1 MSTNGPAGRPQAFR
15 HRVRGAIGRAASRS
29 RALAGKGWGFVRT
42 AHNPLSAFFAWLA
55 QRTTE
60 WVGSSWVFMLAALL
74 VLVWLASGPFFKW
87 SDTWQLVMNT
97 VSSIVTFLMVF
108 LIQRSQNKDTLA
120 IQLKLNEI
128 IAAMKGAS
136 NRLINIESLSDEEV
150 LALRERYERLA
161 DVVKEEA
168 NVTRPH
174 TVEEALAEAQEAVE
188 EAENVVA
195 EAAGGGKTPRAGS

>member
-1 MSTNGPAGRPQAFR
+1 MSTNGPADRPQAFR
-15 HRVRGAIGRAASRS
+15 HRVRGAISRAACSS

-42 AHNPLSAFFAWLA
+42 ARNPLSAFFAWLA

-60 WVGSSWVFMLAALL
+60 WVGSSWVFMLATLL
-74 VLVWLASGPFFKW
+74 VIVWMITGPIFEW
-87 SDTWQLVMNT
+87 SNTWQLVMNT
-97 VSSIVTFLMVF
+97 ISSVVTFLMVF

-161 DVVKEEA
+161 DVVRQEQ
-168 NVTRPH
+168 NVTKPH
-174 TVEEALAEAQEAVE
+174 TVEEALAEAQEAIE
-188 EAENVVA
+188 GAEKAVA
-195 EAAGGGKTPRAGS
+195 QAGGRAKKPGAGS